1 MRVLMTADTV
11 GGVWTYALDLARALG
26 RFDVEVHLATLGAPL
41 RADQRAATD
50 KIPNLHIHQSGHR
63 PEWMPTPWRPVQRA
77 GEWLL
82 ELAARLRPNLVHLN
96 GCVHAALP
104 WGVPTVFAAHACLI
118 SWWEAVKGGAPPSSW
133 DPYRAAVAAGLA
145 AADVVVA
152 PTAAAL
158 VTLSRC
164 HGVPFNGRVIANG
177 RCNEGFMSLDKQP
190 FVFTAGRVWDEA
202 RNLAALDRC
211 AGRLPW
217 PVFVAGDIRP
227 PDEGQEKQPEH
238 LSWVG
243 RLEPQAISWWLAR
256 APIYALPARY
266 EPFGLSVLEAALSGC
281 ALVLGDIDSLRE
293 VWRAAAV
300 FVPPDDSDVLAVALR
315 GLIQDPARRQVLAAR
330 ARSRAEFLSDRL
342 AAARYAALYHEMV
355 GREALTPAKRLSPGW
370 STVDSRQ

>member
-11 GGVWTYALDLARALG
+11 GGVWTYAVDLARALG
-26 RFDVEVHLATLGAPL
+26 RFDIEVHLATLGAPL
-41 RADQRAATD
+41 RPDQRAAVD
-50 KIPNLHIHQSGHR
+50 KIANLRLHESSHR
-63 PEWMPTPWRPVQRA
+63 PEWIPTPWRPVQRA

-82 ELAARLRPNLVHLN
+82 ELAARLRPSVVHLN
-96 GCVHAALP
+96 GYVHAALP
-104 WGVPTVFAAHACLI
+104 FGVPTVVGAHACLI
-118 SWWEAVKGGAPPSSW
+118 SWWEAVKGGMPPSSW
-133 DPYRAAVAAGLA
+133 EPYRQAVAAGLA

-152 PTAAAL
+152 STAATLA
-158 VTLSRC
+158 TLSHC
-164 HGVPFNGRVIANG
+164 HGVPFNGRVIPNG
-177 RCNEGFMSLDKQP
+177 RCNEGFTSLEKQP

-202 RNLAALDRC
+202 RNIAALDRC
-211 AGRLPW
+211 ASRLPW

-227 PDEGQEKQPEH
+227 PDEEEEKEPEH

-243 RLEPQAISWWLAR
+243 RLDPQAILWWLAR

-266 EPFGLSVLEAALSGC
+266 EPFGLSILEAAHSGC
-281 ALVLGDIDSLRE
+281 ALVLGDIESLRE

-315 GLIQDPARRQVLAAR
+315 GLIQDPARRAVLAAR

-355 GREALTPAKRLSPGW
+355 GKEALYAS
-370 STVDSRQ
+370 